1 MLVCLFSARRRYCIW
16 KQVPTV
22 LLTHYSTNCSTF
34 TDMWKKEQRLE
45 TSPKFLRFRYIIGE
59 SSVSLTIIFGC
70 VTCEWFDF
78 FLEKWQLTQY
88 MPDIQGQW
96 NWKIWISTTHF
107 QFSYA
112 ETSVVCV
119 PCNCGIWARRL
130 GDKNPALAHC
140 IQPTQ
145 TATNLKWEENSRQEH

>member
-1 MLVCLFSARRRYCIW
+1 MFVYLALGDAIAFENRFQQSFW
-16 KQVPTV
+16 PTIQQ
-22 LLTHYSTNCSTF
+22 TAPHSQTCG
-34 TDMWKKEQRLE
+34 KKEQRLK

-59 SSVSLTIIFGC
+59 RSASLTIIFGC

-78 FLEKWQLTQY
+78 FLEKRQLTQY

-145 TATNLKWEENSRQEH
+145 TATNLKWEERSRQEH